1 MPHPRPAGR
10 LCFTCI
16 SLSHLVLS
24 CIILYYLVLACIILY
39 YIVLSCNALPVPSSY
54 RFGSPSV
61 FLVFYKVFKHFGK
74 TSFPNYQKV
83 AKRSIHS
90 SKINILLFSS
100 LRLCLP
106 MPSYALFFLF
116 AALLSLFKIEQNA
129 RDIRQK
135 RSPWPR
141 LVRKTPNL
149 SKTLCFYSKNW
160 PPGSKT

>member
-1 MPHPRPAGR
+1 MALGGVKSPQSWGGSDRTKFYHPPLPSAGGRRPPIIPPSRKGR
-10 LCFTCI
+10 WW
-16 SLSHLVLS
+16 
-24 CIILYYLVLACIILY
+24 
-39 YIVLSCNALPVPSSY
+39 
-54 RFGSPSV
+54 SPSRFPC
-61 FLVFYKVFKHFGK
+61 FLQGFLSILAKKG
-74 TSFPNYQKV
+74 FPNYQKV
-83 AKRSIHS
+83 AKRSRHS

-149 SKTLCFYSKNW
+149 SKTLCFHSKNW

>member
-1 MPHPRPAGR
+1 MIERSSITLPYPPPGAADPRSYHPLEKADGGHP
-10 LCFTCI
+10 L
-16 SLSHLVLS
+16 
-24 CIILYYLVLACIILY
+24 
-39 YIVLSCNALPVPSSY
+39 
-54 RFGSPSV
+54 V
-61 FLVFYKVFKHFGK
+61 FLVFYKVFLSILAKKG
-74 TSFPNYQKV
+74 FPNYQKV

-149 SKTLCFYSKNW
+149 SKTLCFHSKNW